1 MGFEFWRKRKQ
12 EQQGGR
18 DLKPAPKPTVPKSWG
33 RKIRFVLLIVA
44 IVALV
49 RLGMQVVAG
58 HGGGA
63 GQAGGQAPGAEQEQQ
78 QQKVPVRVFKVA
90 RTLFQDKLPVMG
102 TVTGISELELKFE
115 VSGIVSAF
123 AVNAGDL
130 VAAGDV
136 MAQLEPRD
144 AQLKIKYA
152 ESKLEAAKASCD
164 AAQVK
169 LKMHESLAEIGAI
182 VPVKLDE
189 VKAETAVAFR
199 QMETSLVELES
210 AKAELDKT
218 VLKAPRDGV
227 VTNRD
232 IEVGEFATP
241 QASVATLME
250 IHDVHV
256 VLGIIEK
263 DIERVTLGQPAKI
276 TVDTYP
282 GTEFEGM
289 IDEINPLVEGKGRT
303 LPVKARVSNPDSRL
317 LPGMFARAVITVFEQ
332 PDAIVVPSIS
342 LHRKDDGS
350 YTAMVVQEETV
361 AERPVTVGYITT
373 DYAQVDDGL
382 QEGELV
388 VVESQA
394 TLKDG
399 ASVEVLEI
407 QEASF

>member
-1 MGFEFWRKRKQ
+1 MADKVAV
-12 EQQGGR
+12 
-18 DLKPAPKPTVPKSWG
+18 PPKARIFKGMG
-33 RKIRFVLLIVA
+33 RKLRFLLLIVA
-44 IVALV
+44 VAALA

-58 HGGGA
+58 HGTGG
-63 GQAGGQAPGAEQEQQ
+63 GKAGGQAPGAEQEQQ

-102 TVTGISELELKFE
+102 TVTGVSELELKFE

-123 AVNAGDL
+123 AVNPGDL
-130 VAAGDV
+130 VMAGDII
-136 MAQLEPRD
+136 AQIDQRD

-152 ESKLEAAKASCD
+152 ESKLAAAQASHE

-169 LKMHESLAEIGAI
+169 LRMHESLSEIGAI
-182 VPVKLDE
+182 VAVKLEE
-189 VKAETAVAFR
+189 VKAETAVALR
-199 QMETSLVELES
+199 QVETAQVELES
-210 AKAELDKT
+210 AQAELDKT

-227 VTNRD
+227 LTNRD
-232 IEVGEFATP
+232 VEEGEFATP
-241 QASVATLME
+241 QAAVATMME

-256 VLGIIEK
+256 VFGIIEK

-282 GTEFEGM
+282 GTEFEGTL
-289 IDEINPLVEGKGRT
+289 DQINPLVEGKGRT
-303 LPVKARVSNPDSRL
+303 LPVKARVPNPDSRL

-350 YTAMVVQEETV
+350 YTAMVVQEEKV
-361 AERPVTVGYITT
+361 SERPVAVGYITT
-373 DYAQVDDGL
+373 DYAQIDDGL

-399 ASVEVLEI
+399 APVEVLEI